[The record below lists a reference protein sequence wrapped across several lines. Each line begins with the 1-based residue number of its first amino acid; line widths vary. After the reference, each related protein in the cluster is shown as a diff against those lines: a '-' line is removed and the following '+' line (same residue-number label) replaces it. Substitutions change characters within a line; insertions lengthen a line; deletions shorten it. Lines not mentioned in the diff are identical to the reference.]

1 MCKVQNI
8 SEHIKHNKYE
18 IKDKSF
24 VFLLQVINNVE
35 FISPSNNNVTAFTVS
50 SQSSAKVTYIS
61 FDR

>member
-1 MCKVQNI
+1 MCKVQNM
-8 SEHIKHNKYE
+8 SEHLKRNKNE

-35 FISPSNNNVTAFTVS
+35 FISPSNNNVTAFTVN
-50 SQSSAKVTYIS
+50 SQSSVKVAYIF